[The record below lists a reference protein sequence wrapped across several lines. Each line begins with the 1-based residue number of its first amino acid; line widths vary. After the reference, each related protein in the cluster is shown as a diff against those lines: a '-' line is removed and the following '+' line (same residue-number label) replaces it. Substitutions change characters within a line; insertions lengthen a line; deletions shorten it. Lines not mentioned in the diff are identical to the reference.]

1 MKPPAP
7 RPAPRSCGE
16 LFTAFTRL
24 ALHGFGGVLPVAQ
37 HELVERLGW
46 VGRDEFLA
54 MLSVAQVLP
63 GPNVV
68 NLALMIGD
76 RFFGWRGAL
85 AAVAG
90 MLLAP
95 ALLVLLLAA
104 LAARAREY
112 SVVAGALRGMAIVA
126 AGLVASTAIRL
137 TTALRG
143 NALGRPLAAAFGVLT
158 LVAVG
163 VLHWPLVGVA
173 LGLGSVA
180 VGAAWLRVRRAPR

>member
-1 MKPPAP
+1 
-7 RPAPRSCGE
+7 
-16 LFTAFTRL
+16 
-24 ALHGFGGVLPVAQ
+24 
-37 HELVERLGW
+37 
-46 VGRDEFLA
+46 
-54 MLSVAQVLP
+54 
-63 GPNVV
+63 
-68 NLALMIGD
+68 
-76 RFFGWRGAL
+76 
-85 AAVAG
+85 
-90 MLLAP
+90 
-95 ALLVLLLAA
+95 LLLAA